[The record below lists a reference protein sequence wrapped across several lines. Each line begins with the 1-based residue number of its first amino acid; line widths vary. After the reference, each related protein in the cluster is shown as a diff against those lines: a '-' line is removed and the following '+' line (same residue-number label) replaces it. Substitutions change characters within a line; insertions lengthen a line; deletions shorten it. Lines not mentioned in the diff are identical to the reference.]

1 MENIYI
7 ISAIISIAYLL
18 FKFTEMR
25 CLQKETKP
33 LKELVKDGLMVF
45 VSVIIGDFTYRQMH
59 PISKMILGD
68 GSTQAFTDN
77 PTF

>member
-33 LKELVKDGLMVF
+33 LKELIKDGLMVF